1 MDSPS
6 ERPSK
11 SMYWMLALMSKVTVA
26 ATHFVGTSD
35 KSEEKKYYCTDASNL
50 VIHKFLK

>member
-6 ERPSK
+6 DRPSK
-11 SMYWMLALMSKVTVA
+11 SMYWMFALMSRVTVA

-35 KSEEKKYYCTDASNL
+35 KSEGINN
-50 VIHKFLK
+50 